1 MTYLGSLE
9 ALETFEIS
17 ASPLGVKLKIFTLIL
32 TMPSR
37 PKVKNARLG
46 GFEGMGALVRVI
58 LVYKSDL
65 GFLVGPLGVKLVI

>member
-1 MTYLGSLE
+1 MTYFGSLE
-9 ALETFEIS
+9 ALETFKLS
-17 ASPLGVKLKIFTLIL
+17 VSHFGVKLEIFSLIL

-46 GFEGMGALVRVI
+46 GLEGMGALVRVI